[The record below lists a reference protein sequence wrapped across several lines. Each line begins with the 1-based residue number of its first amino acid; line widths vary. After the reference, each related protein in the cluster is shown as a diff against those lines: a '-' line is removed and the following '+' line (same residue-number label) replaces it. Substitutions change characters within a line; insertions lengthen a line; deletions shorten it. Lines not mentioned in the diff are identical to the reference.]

1 MEPIED
7 LVRAL
12 KNGNAE
18 ARAAAAVAP
27 GRTKD
32 GRAIH
37 PLAMA
42 LYDTDPLVR
51 WKAVQALRQTEEGR
65 AVITFIEVTSEASNR
80 Y

>member
-1 MEPIED
+1 MHSIEE

-12 KNGNAE
+12 MNGSAE
-18 ARAAAAVAP
+18 ARAAAAEAL
-27 GRTKD
+27 GKTKD
-32 GRAIH
+32 LRAVH

-42 LYDTDPLVR
+42 LYDADPLVR
-51 WKAVQALRQTEEGR
+51 WKAVEALRQTEEGR